1 MDNRRDKLL
10 TNLNISLQRV
20 RTFSTPEF
28 SNVYSKAYFQKV
40 LKNSI
45 NNSEKSFSF
54 IFGDFNKLGVINDVY
69 GHDFGDNAL
78 KLSMKIIKKSIPNN
92 SIIVRAGGDE
102 IYIVLP
108 NSNKDFADKC
118 CNLIRTNLQ
127 KNAILIGGLSIELA
141 SSDSTYGSIDE
152 LIDLTDNEVTNIKA
166 TRESDISPA
175 DILSDNFLMLS
186 KPDSI
191 SNSESEIWDNLNEYI
206 NISIYEFLQN
216 FRPSKVLNFDK
227 DQIIDTTSFVTSSFI
242 SLLNEKLDNKLS
254 EDILNIVKEEY
265 AVPKSNISS
274 CKVNISNNLNEN
286 NYSLIHNLLKKNSTI
301 DFDDFSDKDIETL
314 TNLSD
319 NLLEDLIRDDT
330 RLLSKQYFRLFLA
343 DNLSKSDIQLAASYI
358 TTSGIKLSNF
368 AFDHTFTDV
377 RLEKTNN
384 VFGNAVCEEIDFNN
398 TSFDLSANNIYL
410 LSQGAGNYL
419 LLYPKEVAS
428 EIRPKIKSIVNKVN
442 NSADIQ
448 DPNSSFKVSSYST
461 RDDQTVSKKNV
472 SDFVNY
478 VRKLKEEANY
488 TKNPL
493 KKILFQSADAF
504 FAFKKSINNCID
516 FYLANI
522 SNDSQ
527 DINRLSIFIR
537 NIYISFLNQEVL
549 HNNTRNEKKTTGL
562 DIQPNDYDR

>member
-1 MDNRRDKLL
+1 MEDREQLL
-10 TNLNISLQRV
+10 ENLNISLKRL
-20 RTFSTPEF
+20 RTFSCPEF
-28 SNVYSKAYFQKV
+28 SDVYSKIYFQKV

-45 NNSEKSFSF
+45 NNSKESFSF
-54 IFGDFNKLGVINDVY
+54 IFGDFNKLGIINDVY

-102 IYIVLP
+102 IYIIIP

-118 CNLIRTNLQ
+118 CNLIQTNLQ

-141 SSDSTYGSIDE
+141 SSDSTYGNIDE
-152 LIDLTDNEVTNIKA
+152 LIDLTDTEVTNIKA
-166 TRESDISPA
+166 AREADISPA
-175 DILSDNFLMLS
+175 DILSDNFLILS
-186 KPDSI
+186 KPNSI
-191 SNSESEIWDNLNEYI
+191 SNSESEIWNNLNEYI

-216 FRPSKVLNFDK
+216 FRPSKTLNFDK
-227 DQIIDTTSFVTSSFI
+227 NQIIDTTSFVTSSFI
-242 SLLNEKLDNKLS
+242 SLLNEKLDNKLP

-265 AVPKSNISS
+265 TVPEMNVSS
-274 CKVNISNNLNEN
+274 YEDNFCNTLDKN
-286 NYSLIHNLLKKNSTI
+286 NYSLIHHLLKKDSTI

-319 NLLEDLIRDDT
+319 NLLEDLIRDNT
-330 RLLSKQYFRLFLA
+330 GLLSKQYFRLFLA
-343 DNLSKSDIQLAASYI
+343 DKLSKSDIQLAASYV

-398 TSFDLSANNIYL
+398 TSFDLSSNNIYL
-410 LSQGAGNYL
+410 LSQDAGNYL
-419 LLYPKEVAS
+419 FLYPKEMAS
-428 EIRPKIKSIVNKVN
+428 EIRPKMKSIVNKVN

-472 SDFVNY
+472 SDFINY

-493 KKILFQSADAF
+493 KKMLFQSADAF

-516 FYLANI
+516 FYLENI
-522 SNDSQ
+522 SNDFKILI
-527 DINRLSIFIR
+527 DFLLLLEIFI
-537 NIYISFLNQEVL
+537 FLF
-549 HNNTRNEKKTTGL
+549 
-562 DIQPNDYDR
+562 

>member
-1 MDNRRDKLL
+1 MEDREQLL
-10 TNLNISLQRV
+10 ENLNISLKRL
-20 RTFSTPEF
+20 RTFSCPEF
-28 SNVYSKAYFQKV
+28 SDVYSKIYFQKV

-45 NNSEKSFSF
+45 NNSKESFSF
-54 IFGDFNKLGVINDVY
+54 IFGDFNKLGIINDVY

-102 IYIVLP
+102 IYIIIP

-118 CNLIRTNLQ
+118 CNLIQTNLQ

-141 SSDSTYGSIDE
+141 SSDSTYGNIDE
-152 LIDLTDNEVTNIKA
+152 LIDLTDTEVTNIKA
-166 TRESDISPA
+166 AREADISPA
-175 DILSDNFLMLS
+175 DILSDNFLILS
-186 KPDSI
+186 KPNSI
-191 SNSESEIWDNLNEYI
+191 SNSESEIWNNLNEYI

-216 FRPSKVLNFDK
+216 FRPSKTLNFDK
-227 DQIIDTTSFVTSSFI
+227 NQIIDTTSFVTSSFI
-242 SLLNEKLDNKLS
+242 SLLNEKLDNKLP

-265 AVPKSNISS
+265 TVPEMNVSS
-274 CKVNISNNLNEN
+274 YEDNFCNTLDKN
-286 NYSLIHNLLKKNSTI
+286 NYSLIHHLLKKDSTI

-319 NLLEDLIRDDT
+319 NLLEDLIRDNT
-330 RLLSKQYFRLFLA
+330 GLLSKQYFRLFLA
-343 DNLSKSDIQLAASYI
+343 DKLSKSDIQLAASYV

-398 TSFDLSANNIYL
+398 TSFDLSSNNIYL
-410 LSQGAGNYL
+410 LSQDAGNYL
-419 LLYPKEVAS
+419 FLYPKEMAS
-428 EIRPKIKSIVNKVN
+428 EIRPKMKSIVNKVN

-472 SDFVNY
+472 SDFINY

-493 KKILFQSADAF
+493 KKMLFQSADAF

-516 FYLANI
+516 FYLENI

-527 DINRLSIFIR
+527 DINRLSTFIR

-549 HNNTRNEKKTTGL
+549 HNDTRNEKKTTGL
-562 DIQPNDYDR
+562 DTQVSDYDR